1 MREAG
6 KLASLGELMG
16 EGYEHRT
23 ELSCEDLPK
32 LLGDKMPVITYDR
45 VGKLRLVNA
54 LHQRFGPGYNNLP
67 HVKQIMDHFEKEMHA
82 ETVVK
87 LNRRSRNGN

>member
-1 MREAG
+1 VRDE
-6 KLASLGELMG
+6 KLAPSLSELMG

-23 ELSCEDLPK
+23 ELSLEDLPK
-32 LLGDKMPVITYDR
+32 LLGDKMPSISYDR

-67 HVKQIMDHFEKEMHA
+67 HVKQIMAHFEKEMHA
-82 ETVVK
+82 ETVVRM
-87 LNRRSRNGN
+87 NRRRS